1 MTENPQS
8 HNLEEILAGY
18 VLGDLDEEEL
28 VWLNEQLASNP
39 KLKEQVAQLE
49 STLTLMSYGLPEDV
63 PKNDLRSQILAQ
75 AKPKPKP
82 ISPKY
87 RWSWIVSAVTAVGT
101 LWLGIN
107 NLSLRQQIAI
117 KDNHLQQQQEL
128 ITLLRQPNNRLVA
141 LQGNNDVVTASG
153 SLFISPESNV
163 AVLALQNLEPLPG
176 KQVYR
181 LWAISQDKKTGCANF
196 TPNAQ
201 GTVHL
206 ELSSDDAL
214 FDANSVLITIEPEAD
229 TDRPLGSEFL
239 TGSYSAI

>member
-1 MTENPQS
+1 MTNNPRS

-18 VLGDLDEEEL
+18 VLGDLDEAEL
-28 VWLNEQLASNP
+28 VWLNEQLAVNP
-39 KLKEQVAQLE
+39 ELKEQVAQLQ
-49 STLTLMSYGLPEDV
+49 STLALMSYGLPEDV
-63 PKNDLRSQILAQ
+63 PKNDLRTQILAQ
-75 AKPKPKP
+75 AEVKPKPKP
-82 ISPKY
+82 LTY
-87 RWSWIVSAVTAVGT
+87 RWGWIISAITAVST

-107 NLSLRQQIAI
+107 NLSLRQQIAV
-117 KDNHLQQQQEL
+117 KDTQLQQQEL

-141 LQGNNDVVTASG
+141 LQGGNDLVTASG
-153 SLFISPESNV
+153 SLFISPESHK

-181 LWAISQDKKTGCANF
+181 LWAVSPEKKTGCANF

-214 FDANSVLITIEPEAD
+214 SDASSILITIEPEAD
-229 TDRPLGSEFL
+229 TDQPLGREFL
-239 TGSYSAI
+239 IGSYSAI